1 MALMS
6 LSRPWTTTWSPL
18 PTNAI
23 MTPTHLGPAEHLF
36 SAEEVETAI
45 QRMAVAINKDL
56 EHLTPH
62 RPVVLLCVLT
72 GAVVVVGQLMPHLH
86 FPLVLD
92 CVQVGR
98 YGAETSGGIL
108 QWRTR
113 PKEPLAGAVVLLVDD
128 ILDEGVTL
136 QALQEYC
143 MAEGAA
149 AIHTA
154 VMVRKVRPRAIDVQ
168 VDYVGLEVP
177 DRFVFGYGLDA
188 RGLGRN
194 APGIFVLPED
204 G

>member
-1 MALMS
+1 M
-6 LSRPWTTTWSPL
+6 TTWSPL
-18 PTNAI
+18 PTSAI

-45 QRMAVAINKDL
+45 QRMAVAINEEM

-72 GAVVVVGQLMPHLH
+72 GAVVVVGQLMPHLR

-98 YGAETSGGIL
+98 YGAETNGGVL
-108 QWRTR
+108 QWRMR
-113 PKEPLAGAVVLLVDD
+113 PKESLAGAVVLLVDD

-143 MAEGAA
+143 MVEGATAKPWSISSTPSPMACRPTTFSSRPTVTSFIAVFSGSA
-149 AIHTA
+149 AKARSIG
-154 VMVRKVRPRAIDVQ
+154 VKVVW
-168 VDYVGLEVP
+168 
-177 DRFVFGYGLDA
+177 
-188 RGLGRN
+188 
-194 APGIFVLPED
+194 
-204 G
+204 

>member
-1 MALMS
+1 MVLMS

-36 SAEEVETAI
+36 SAEEVEAAI

-56 EHLTPH
+56 EHLTPR

-92 CVQVGR
+92 CVQVSR
-98 YGAETSGGIL
+98 YGAETSGGSL

-113 PKEPLAGAVVLLVDD
+113 PKESLAGAVVLLVDD
-128 ILDEGVTL
+128 ILDEGITL

-143 MAEGAA
+143 VAEGAA

-154 VMVRKVRPRAIDVQ
+154 VMVRKKRPRTVEVQ

-177 DRFVFGYGLDA
+177 DHFVFGYGLDA

-194 APGIFVLPED
+194 APGIFVLLED
-204 G
+204 N